1 MNPTCPSMDDTRNII
16 TAFLA
21 ALMDTNHDAAN
32 VRQTLREFLATQE
45 APALS
50 LHERFWVEHRSE
62 IIQAVQDAGYWICSN
77 NERVWLHRAE
87 SAPKSDTALR
97 RLSEISRE
105 MGEEP

>member
-50 LHERFWVEHRSE
+50 EA
-62 IIQAVQDAGYWICSN
+62 QAASVLPLPARQGGP
-77 NERVWLHRAE
+77 R
-87 SAPKSDTALR
+87 SAPHHHGDGRSWPR
-97 RLSEISRE
+97 
-105 MGEEP
+105 